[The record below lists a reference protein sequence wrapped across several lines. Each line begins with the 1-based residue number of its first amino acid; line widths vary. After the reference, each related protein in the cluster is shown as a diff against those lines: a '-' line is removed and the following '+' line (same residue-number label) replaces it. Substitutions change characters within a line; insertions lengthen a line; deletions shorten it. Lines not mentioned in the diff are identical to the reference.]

1 MLAFALF
8 ASACAGGSSGLAA
21 TSWPGITTDGETLY
35 LAFGS
40 HVYAINASNGGEK
53 WRFPEEADRNISFYA
68 APVLGEDGQLIVG
81 GYNNVLYSIDPDTG
95 KQTYWTFNEAR
106 NRYIG
111 NPIVTAELVLAPS
124 ADSNIYAL
132 NFSGE
137 ALWKFTTGEPSWGQP
152 AVDEN
157 NVYVASLD
165 HHLYAINLETGRVV
179 WDKDLRGAIV
189 GTPLVVNG
197 VVYSSSFAKTLT
209 AHDTRTGEVLWTF
222 PTNNWVWA
230 GAAMEEGILYFGDID
245 GILYAVN
252 AHSREEK
259 WSFQA
264 DGGIFSTP
272 LIADGKIY
280 FTTENGSIYA
290 FTVENEQLWSQKIVG
305 KIYTSPILVNNL
317 VLVAAMES
325 DKLIIAYDE
334 NGIERWSYT
343 PTE

>member
-1 MLAFALF
+1 MLVFALF
-8 ASACAGGSSGLAA
+8 ASACTGGSGLAA

-40 HVYAINASNGGEK
+40 HVYAINASNGGEI

-68 APVLGEDGQLIVG
+68 TPILGGDGQLIVG
-81 GYNNVLYSIDPDTG
+81 GYNNVLYSIDPENG
-95 KQTYWTFNEAR
+95 NQIYWTFNEAR

-111 NPIVTAELVLAPS
+111 SPIVTAELALAPS
-124 ADSNIYAL
+124 ADSNLYAL

-137 ALWKFTTGEPSWGQP
+137 ALWKFTTREPSWGQP